1 MRFSSFPDRRAA
13 LFSLALVAAL
23 STESFTLLQRAEAIS
38 ASAAEAAAYQPA
50 VSPRELGASIPA
62 TVSVRNVEAPA
73 PQTTS
78 PREVAAENTGTTQ
91 RERRSDRRD
100 RRRRQRD
107 ASREEETTV
116 AERRTT
122 TRQRT
127 RVAAREERTTS
138 SKEGPYDKKAV
149 IPPPAPTGPQF
160 TISSGWQSRYIFHG
174 LDIISFNSRY
184 RLDPTNTQTREESS
198 SIWFTDFSVSWKGL
212 RAGVG
217 YVQAVDPTV
226 PYFQGP
232 SVVQTAA
239 GFFLASRDRGRP
251 TAFGILRD
259 EVRLYREVNVHLDYT
274 FSLVPSWLDTTVGY
288 NSYFFPNHDFK
299 GTSYQGEIPI
309 RLTFTRI
316 PYVRPSFTYYRYI
329 SDYKKFEA
337 GNLNGNYV
345 EFRLDAGFPLYTSRN
360 FAIAIAPYA
369 LVSYNI
375 NYLKFGGDYDVGG
388 FNTFE
393 TGLKLPIRIG
403 KHFSVTPFGNFGA
416 NLSDADVVANNFAA
430 STARGTGGSRSFG
443 EQTRFW
449 GGVNLAYSF

>member
-1 MRFSSFPDRRAA
+1 MRFSSLPHRRAA
-13 LFSLALVAAL
+13 LFSLALAAAL
-23 STESFTLLQRAEAIS
+23 STASFSLLRRADAIS
-38 ASAAEAAAYQPA
+38 ASASEAAAFQPA
-50 VSPRELGASIPA
+50 VSPRELGSSIPA
-62 TVSVRNVEAPA
+62 SVSVRNVEAPA
-73 PQTTS
+73 PPTS
-78 PREVAAENTGTTQ
+78 PREVATEDTGTPQ
-91 RERRSDRRD
+91 RERRSERRD

-107 ASREEETTV
+107 AAREEETTV

-122 TRQRT
+122 PRRERT
-127 RVAAREERTTS
+127 RVAREERTTS

-149 IPPPAPTGPQF
+149 IPPQAPAGPQF

-184 RLDPTNTQTREESS
+184 RNDGFTLRNGIENPHEESS

-217 YVQAVDPTV
+217 YVQGIDPTV
-226 PYFQGP
+226 PYFQGFP
-232 SVVQTAA
+232 Q
-239 GFFLASRDRGRP
+239 DGRAN
-251 TAFGILRD
+251 AFGALGD
-259 EVRLYREVNVHLDYT
+259 EVRLYREVNVHVDYT
-274 FSLVPSWLDTTVGY
+274 FSLVPRWLDATVGY

-299 GTSYQGEIPI
+299 GTAYQGEIPI
-309 RLTFTRI
+309 RLAFTRI

-329 SDYKKFEA
+329 SDYKKFGA

-375 NYLKFGGDYDVGG
+375 NYLKFSGNDDIGG

-403 KHFSVTPFGNFGA
+403 KHFTVTPFGNYGA
-416 NLSDADVVANNFAA
+416 NLNDADLVANNFAA
-430 STARGTGGSRSFG
+430 STVKGSGGSRSFG

-449 GGVNLAYSF
+449 GGVNIAYSF